1 MHQLELSSESSS
13 SLSST
18 TSSSSSSSPPAGV
31 EGAGVLGDVD
41 APDAAR
47 PGKPPENDLAR
58 PGNAPGRSGV
68 PGDPGSGPGVLPL
81 AFPALSAF
89 PLVAL
94 CLFGELWVLLF
105 FALRARPVPALAG
118 AAPDRPR

>member
-1 MHQLELSSESSS
+1 M
-13 SLSST
+13 ST
-18 TSSSSSSSPPAGV
+18 RPAR
-31 EGAGVLGDVD
+31 AA
-41 APDAAR
+41 APRSTPGAAR
-47 PGKPPENDLAR
+47 AAASVPVALALT
-58 PGNAPGRSGV
+58 ALV
-68 PGDPGSGPGVLPL
+68 AGVLPL

-94 CLFGELWVLLF
+94 CLFGELWALLF